1 MTSFGFPLAATARS
15 LGRFL
20 VDRRGATAI
29 EYAVM
34 VALISLGI
42 VTTVLAMGEGI
53 KTTLYGAIVN
63 ALASM

>member
-1 MTSFGFPLAATARS
+1 MTSFEFPLTATARG